1 MSQNTILNYFY
12 YDYNYVKRS
21 NAFGLGLEGNIKN
34 SSFFLEF
41 WVFFPTERFPLMLLL
56 YHLQWLICMVI
67 YSS

>member
-34 SSFFLEF
+34 SSFFGILG
-41 WVFFPTERFPLMLLL
+41 VFS
-56 YHLQWLICMVI
+56 H
-67 YSS
+67 